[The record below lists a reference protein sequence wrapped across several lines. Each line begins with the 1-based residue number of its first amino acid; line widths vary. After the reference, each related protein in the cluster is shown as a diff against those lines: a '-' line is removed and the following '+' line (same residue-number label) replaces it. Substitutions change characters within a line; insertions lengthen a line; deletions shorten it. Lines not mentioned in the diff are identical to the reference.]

1 MDERFLAETLAFRPQ
16 LFRAML
22 EFNRG
27 GSSAMPAT
35 LSGLGNPLTTLWR
48 DFAFRRAWPRSGI
61 QSEGYWNF
69 SEESQRMALLDAAT
83 LRRLGLFFSASA
95 HAEELSRVIVRSE
108 VLKLR
113 QFLGADTFAYAL
125 KRGRYQMGSLRSL
138 LLPPRSCGS
147 LPRRIELLA
156 EVSLVLLSA
165 DWPEKLRLLA
175 APRFPMQEAS
185 CADFSPS
192 LRREQRM
199 ALWFTMKKLLLREVA
214 PQWAPCFD

>member
-1 MDERFLAETLAFRPQ
+1 MDERFLVETLALRPR

-27 GSSAMPAT
+27 GSSAMPET
-35 LSGLGNPLTTLWR
+35 LFNLGKPLTDLWE
-48 DFAFRRAWPRSGI
+48 DFAFRRAWPHSGT
-61 QSEGYWNF
+61 QGEGYWNF
-69 SEESQRMALLDAAT
+69 SEESQRIALLDPVT
-83 LRRLGLFFSASA
+83 IRRLGFFFSASA

-138 LLPPRSCGS
+138 LLPPRTCGS

-156 EVSLVLLSA
+156 DVSLFLLSA

-175 APRFPMQEAS
+175 APRFPRQEES
-185 CADFSPS
+185 CIDFSPS